1 MELALKDKVV
11 LVTGSARRVGRAIA
25 LEFARHGAHLVIH
38 HNSSPQEAASAAE
51 EARAL
56 GVDAIVVSANQ
67 GDPQAVAEMFGMV
80 RERYGRL
87 DVLVNSAAGFNRTP
101 LLDVKFE
108 EWQGVIGTNLT
119 GPFLCTQQAARLMI
133 EGGQGGAIINISDNS
148 GLNAWARRPAHSI
161 SKAGVIM
168 LTKVSS
174 LALAQY
180 NIRVNCVV
188 PGPVLRPA
196 DEPESTLDSIAEGL
210 PLKRI
215 GNPQDIAR
223 ACLFL
228 ATNDYATG
236 TILRVD
242 GGEGLAGRET

>member
-1 MELALKDKVV
+1 MELSLKDKVV

-25 LEFARHGAHLVIH
+25 LEFASHGANLVIH
-38 HNSSPQEAASAAE
+38 HNASPQEADSAAE
-51 EARAL
+51 EACAMGVEAL
-56 GVDAIVVSANQ
+56 VVSGNQ
-67 GDPQAVAEMFGMV
+67 SDQKAVTEMFEMV
-80 RERYGRL
+80 RQRYGRL
-87 DVLVNSAAGFNRTP
+87 DVLVNSAAGFNHTP
-101 LLDVKFE
+101 LLDLKYD

-119 GPFLCTQQAARLMI
+119 GPFLCTQEAARLMI

-174 LALAQY
+174 LALAQHH
-180 NIRVNCVV
+180 IRVNCVV

-196 DEPESTLDSIAEGL
+196 DEPESALDAIAEGL
-210 PLKRI
+210 PLKHI
-215 GNPQDIAR
+215 GNPRDIAR
-223 ACLFL
+223 ACYFL

-236 TILRVD
+236 SILRID
-242 GGEGLAGRET
+242 GGEGLANRET

>member
-1 MELALKDKVV
+1 MELSLKDKVV

-25 LEFARHGAHLVIH
+25 LEFARQGAHLVIH
-38 HNSSPQEAASAAE
+38 HSASPDDAASAAE

-56 GVDAIVVSANQ
+56 GVQAIVVSADQ
-67 GDPQAVAEMFGMV
+67 SDPKAVAEMFGMV
-80 RERYGRL
+80 RQRYGRL
-87 DVLVNSAAGFNRTP
+87 DVLVNSAASFNHTP
-101 LLDVKFE
+101 LLDLQFG
-108 EWQGVIGTNLT
+108 EWQAVIGTNLT

-148 GLNAWARRPAHSI
+148 GLNAWARRPAHSV

-168 LTKVSS
+168 LTQVSA
-174 LALAQY
+174 LALAEH

-196 DEPESTLDSIAEGL
+196 GEPESVLDSIAEGL

-223 ACLFL
+223 ACIFL

-236 TILRVD
+236 SILRVD